1 MAILDEGKEMCRI
14 RKRRRKKWEITA
26 EIRQCVFWYE
36 HVYFCWWRDANGKK
50 KWTRFV
56 FFSPLTLFPPLNV
69 SVHLSVPS
77 CQVRRC
83 WQSTACLSVHLSV
96 RPPVCQQAPPPP
108 SLPSS
113 HIQPL
118 ITDEWVLLQWK
129 KKVLVDYDHFD
140 ISNFASMA
148 EDEAVDT
155 HLKLSSIRPSSPQH
169 CSPANPGGSRG
180 FLSPHNKQY
189 IIPPACS
196 GLLPFEH
203 VFKRVQYI

>member
-56 FFSPLTLFPPLNV
+56 FFPPLTLFPPLNV

-83 WQSTACLSVHLSV
+83 WQSTARLSVHLSV
-96 RPPVCQQAPPPP
+96 SRPRPRHRCLHLTFSLWLLMNEFCYSEKRRFWWTMIILIFRIFPVYKLLLFFFCFLCFCINLNFHTCDRQ
-108 SLPSS
+108 LF
-113 HIQPL
+113 L
-118 ITDEWVLLQWK
+118 I
-129 KKVLVDYDHFD
+129 
-140 ISNFASMA
+140 
-148 EDEAVDT
+148 
-155 HLKLSSIRPSSPQH
+155 LS
-169 CSPANPGGSRG
+169 
-180 FLSPHNKQY
+180 
-189 IIPPACS
+189 
-196 GLLPFEH
+196 
-203 VFKRVQYI
+203 

>member
-56 FFSPLTLFPPLNV
+56 FFSSPDFVSSSKCVRPSFRPL
-69 SVHLSVPS
+69 LSGQTVLTEHS
-77 CQVRRC
+77 
-83 WQSTACLSVHLSV
+83 LSV

-148 EDEAVDT
+148 EDEAADT